1 MLRAIIVA
9 YWLSDRGRTRPI
21 ERGCALRRRDFIGL
35 IGMAAAW
42 PHRLVAQSGGRQY
55 RIGILETVPARLNTV
70 NLNALYKGLRE
81 HGYVEGQNLAIE
93 YRSAEGRAER
103 FPELAA
109 ELASRN
115 VDVIVT
121 RGTPAALAAKNA
133 PGSVPVVMAAVGE
146 PVGVGAVAELA
157 RPGGK
162 VTGMSAFTTELAGKR
177 VELLHDMMP
186 TLRRFALLH
195 NMSNPVVP
203 AQWEE
208 TRKAAQLMRLEARL
222 LDIRVDE
229 DIGSAFEAAK
239 RGRVEAI
246 LVGVDGFIQASRRSI
261 IRFAED
267 QQLPAIYSSREFI
280 DDGGFMMHGVSY
292 AHLYFRAAVLID
304 KVLKGAKP
312 GDLPIEQ
319 PTRFETVVNL
329 KAARALGLNLSDA
342 FLLRADEVIE

>member
-1 MLRAIIVA
+1 
-9 YWLSDRGRTRPI
+9 
-21 ERGCALRRRDFIGL
+21 
-35 IGMAAAW
+35 MAAAW
-42 PHRLVAQSGGRQY
+42 PRGLVAQSGGRQY
-55 RIGILETVPARLNTV
+55 RIGILETVPARVNTV

-109 ELASRN
+109 
-115 VDVIVT
+115 D
-121 RGTPAALAAKNA
+121 
-133 PGSVPVVMAAVGE
+133 
-146 PVGVGAVAELA
+146 LA

-162 VTGMSAFTTELAGKR
+162 VTGLSAFTTELAGKR
-177 VELLHDMMP
+177 VELLRDMMP
-186 TLRRFALLH
+186 ALRRFALLH

-203 AQWEE
+203 PQWEE
-208 TRKAAQLMRLEARL
+208 TRKAAKLMGLEVRL
-222 LDIRVDE
+222 LDIRTDE

-239 RGRVEAI
+239 RERVEAI

-267 QQLPAIYSSREFI
+267 HRLPAIYSSREFI
-280 DDGGFMMHGVSY
+280 DDGGLMMHGVSY

-304 KVLKGAKP
+304 KILRGAKP

-329 KAARALGLNLSDA
+329 KAARALGLTLSDA